1 MSVTSGQLGR
11 SYVPPSKQSS
21 KTQLPGTIRKKG
33 GYSGSTSLFSQL
45 TGRQP
50 GGPLPGS
57 DKSVGTV
64 SANKK
69 AGVLTGTIRQVLS
82 DSEPI
87 STNKLKDSTA
97 GTVPTSYDTG
107 SVWTSI
113 KSGLTTYMPAILII
127 GAVIVGIVIIK
138 SAGSSGGRKR

>member
-11 SYVPPSKQSS
+11 SRVPPSKRSS

-45 TGRQP
+45 SGRQP

-57 DKSVGTV
+57 DGSGGTATAD
-64 SANKK
+64 SR
-69 AGVLTGTIRQVLS
+69 AGVLTGTIRSSVS
-82 DSEPI
+82 DSEPV
-87 STNKLKDSTA
+87 SVNNKASGA
-97 GTVPTSYDTG
+97 SSGTSPAVYDAG

-113 KSGLTTYMPAILII
+113 KSGLTAYMPAILVI
-127 GAVIVGIVIIK
+127 GSVVLGIVIIK
-138 SAGSSGGRKR
+138 SAGGKGRR